1 MQPLGQVLLVHLE
14 RFEYVRGRCSKCDVS
29 VSFPDQLHVDDISYD
44 FIGMIEHRSKR
55 MDRGHYV
62 AYVIDS
68 IIMCCDDKE
77 ITEVSWEK
85 VRKKEAYLLA
95 YIRANS

>member
-1 MQPLGQVLLVHLE
+1 
-14 RFEYVRGRCSKCDVS
+14 
-29 VSFPDQLHVDDISYD
+29 
-44 FIGMIEHRSKR
+44 MIEHQSKR

-68 IIMCCDDKE
+68 KIMCCDDKE
-77 ITEVSWEK
+77 ITKVSWEK

-95 YIRANS
+95 YIRGNS